1 MMSIASEIPGFDYDI
16 FFRSFA
22 EQYAVTGS
30 RQGVIRYL
38 LPDVHP
44 MGRCRVNKLL
54 SLLDEFYTTY
64 DIKEG
69 DAMYVAPEDRPY
81 VW

>member
-30 RQGVIRYL
+30 RQGAAIFFLTYIRW
-38 LPDVHP
+38 DVA
-44 MGRCRVNKLL
+44 V
-54 SLLDEFYTTY
+54 
-64 DIKEG
+64 
-69 DAMYVAPEDRPY
+69 
-81 VW
+81 